1 MYFETFPQKLK
12 QARNEAGYTQRQVA
26 QLLNMKQTTIASY
39 EVGRT
44 QPDIET
50 LGRLADFYC
59 VSVDWLIG
67 TQGKNS
73 QEWNKDRK

>member
-1 MYFETFPQKLK
+1 MYFETFPQKLQ
-12 QARNEAGYTQRQVA
+12 QARKDAGYTQRQVA
-26 QLLNMKQTTIASY
+26 QILNMKQTTIASY

-50 LGRLADFYC
+50 LGKLADFYT

-67 TQGKNS
+67 TQGKNG
-73 QEWNKDRK
+73 